1 MTPGELIG
9 LHAEVMSLCETLGI
23 SYKDACHRLY
33 MAECDTLKTDDRTQ
47 KAFSILTQCTC
58 TALGSFQE
66 QLGQLRHQGN
76 PMSHTDN
83 TDAYADADANV
94 CVPIVSVK

>member
-1 MTPGELIG
+1 MG

-33 MAECDTLKTDDRTQ
+33 MAECDKLKTDDRTQ
-47 KAFSILTQCTC
+47 KAFSILTQRTR

-66 QLGQLRHQGN
+66 QLGQLGRQGN

-83 TDAYADADANV
+83 TDANADADADARV
-94 CVPIVSVK
+94 LIVSVK